1 MKINKDQLK
10 KALEIVKPGLANKEV
25 IEQST
30 SFAFI
35 KGRVVTYNDEI
46 SVSHPIKDLDLEGA
60 IQADELY
67 KFLAKVKSDEI
78 DITIHDE
85 EIVLKCGRATSGFA
99 LMSEVT
105 LPLENE
111 ISEKG
116 KWFDIPD
123 KFLEFLTFASMS
135 CSSDMSNPKLVC
147 VHVNEKGFIESSDNF
162 RITHCK
168 LKTELPIATFLI
180 PGTSVNI
187 ITKINVTKIAEGKG
201 WIHFKSKEG
210 TIVSCRT
217 FKETYVDTTAF
228 LKPLKKGIHIQLPNS
243 LKDVLDRAIIFAKRS
258 QMIDESIDVDIY
270 DKTLLVKSKS
280 ETSWFE
286 ETVPIK
292 YDGPSVT
299 FAVTPYLLKDI
310 ITQTNECVLTGNML
324 NFKGEDWIYITMLR
338 NVIAK

>member
-99 LMSEVT
+99 LMHEVT

-116 KWFDIPD
+116 KWFDMPD
-123 KFLEFLTFASMS
+123 KFIEYLTFASMS
-135 CSSDMSNPKLVC
+135 CSNDMSNPKLVC

-168 LKTELPIATFLI
+168 LNAELPISTFLI
-180 PGTSVNI
+180 PGSSVSI

-228 LKPLKKGIHIQLPNS
+228 LKPLKKGVRIQLPNS

-258 QMIDESIDVDIY
+258 QMIDESIDIDIY

-286 ETVPIK
+286 ETIPIK

-324 NFKGEDWIYITMLR
+324 NFKGEDWVYITMLR
-338 NVIAK
+338 NVITK